1 MFKARFLTVF
11 WTLVIAIPLTALAL
25 SLAALLTESMSEMA
39 AAVDTVS
46 RATTIGG
53 RGWIVEISE
62 RWPEVAGMI
71 VGQLVIMAILL
82 FVRRSKMSEDEQKA

>member
-25 SLAALLTESMSEMA
+25 SFAALLTESMSEIA
-39 AAVDTVS
+39 NAVDNVS

-53 RGWIVEISE
+53 RGWMVEISE

-82 FVRRSKMSEDEQKA
+82 FARRSKMSEGEQKA